1 MKCNRKTLMHINK
14 FVKTTI
20 ITYYKNNSI
29 LTSKYTQ
36 ESFQVS
42 LNINFVK
49 CMFMWMSSM
58 TSSIYRLI
66 VPLAHKNI
74 LQYKRKNMR
83 RNWARNLMLV
93 QMFILIFLI
102 FSYYYYYYY
111 HHLFFIISRLH
122 TNISSLFFC
131 KHVHTIN
138 LFLIHYYIYLCISIQ
153 VIHARMKLL
162 SFFFPQIYSLKT
174 SKCAN

>member
-1 MKCNRKTLMHINK
+1 MQQNLSNQISTLFMKCNRKTLMHINK

-42 LNINFVK
+42 LNISFVK

-102 FSYYYYYYY
+102 FSYP
-111 HHLFFIISRLH
+111 LL
-122 TNISSLFFC
+122 L
-131 KHVHTIN
+131 
-138 LFLIHYYIYLCISIQ
+138 LL
-153 VIHARMKLL
+153 LL
-162 SFFFPQIYSLKT
+162 SPSSFLYHIQT
-174 SKCAN
+174 SY

>member
-1 MKCNRKTLMHINK
+1 MQQNLSNQISTLFMKCNRKTLMHINK

-20 ITYYKNNSI
+20 ITYYKNNPI

-42 LNINFVK
+42 LNISFVK

-102 FSYYYYYYY
+102 FSYP
-111 HHLFFIISRLH
+111 LL
-122 TNISSLFFC
+122 L
-131 KHVHTIN
+131 
-138 LFLIHYYIYLCISIQ
+138 LL
-153 VIHARMKLL
+153 LL
-162 SFFFPQIYSLKT
+162 SPSSFLYHIQT
-174 SKCAN
+174 SY

>member
-1 MKCNRKTLMHINK
+1 MQQNLSNQISTLFMKCNRKTLMHINK

-102 FSYYYYYYY
+102 FSYP
-111 HHLFFIISRLH
+111 LL
-122 TNISSLFFC
+122 L
-131 KHVHTIN
+131 
-138 LFLIHYYIYLCISIQ
+138 LLLLL
-153 VIHARMKLL
+153 LL
-162 SFFFPQIYSLKT
+162 SSSSSFLYHIQT
-174 SKCAN
+174 SY

>member
-1 MKCNRKTLMHINK
+1 MQQNLSNQISTLFMKCNRKTLMHINK

-42 LNINFVK
+42 LNISFVK

-102 FSYYYYYYY
+102 FSYP
-111 HHLFFIISRLH
+111 LL
-122 TNISSLFFC
+122 L
-131 KHVHTIN
+131 
-138 LFLIHYYIYLCISIQ
+138 LLLL
-153 VIHARMKLL
+153 LL
-162 SFFFPQIYSLKT
+162 SSSSSSFLYHIQT
-174 SKCAN
+174 SY